1 MSSDSSERSEPYAV
15 AVSTQKGGAGK
26 TTVATNVAGALAE
39 RGHRVLLI
47 DMDPQGH
54 ATEGVGIKEAYD
66 DEEPTLRS
74 VLLDSNGET
83 PITEVIQ
90 QDGTGKFDVVPA
102 NADMAAQP
110 QLESSLANSPAG
122 ERRLKLALRDVTDY
136 DFIII
141 DCPPSLGA
149 LTDNA
154 LYAAERVLIPAKAT
168 GTSRRALE
176 LLLDKI
182 QSLEY
187 LHDLEIRP
195 VGVVANEVRS
205 SGVSD
210 ETVSWFR
217 STFDGSIPV
226 WELRKRVALE
236 RAWINGCS
244 IFEHDEECPHAEEVF
259 LEIAEHIENQR
270 SKELGESEVAQ

>member
-1 MSSDSSERSEPYAV
+1 
-15 AVSTQKGGAGK
+15 
-26 TTVATNVAGALAE
+26 
-39 RGHRVLLI
+39 
-47 DMDPQGH
+47 MDPQGH
-54 ATEGVGIKEAYD
+54 ATEGVGIPEAYD
-66 DEEPTLRS
+66 SGEPTLRT

-83 PITEVIQ
+83 SLGGVIRPA
-90 QDGTGKFDVVPA
+90 DADPFDVVPA

-110 QLESSLANSPAG
+110 QLEPSLANSPAG
-122 ERRLKLALRDVTDY
+122 ERRLELALRDVDDY
-136 DFIII
+136 EFIIVE
-141 DCPPSLGA
+141 CPPSLGA

-154 LYAAERVLIPAKAT
+154 LYTTKQVLIPAKAT

-187 LHDLEIRP
+187 LHDVEILP

-210 ETVSWFR
+210 ESVEWFR
-217 STFDGSIPV
+217 ATFDGAIPV

-244 IFEHDEECPHAEEVF
+244 IFQHDEDCSHAEELF
-259 LEIAEHIENQR
+259 MEIAAHLEQERAAEQ
-270 SKELGESEVAQ
+270 EVEA

>member
-1 MSSDSSERSEPYAV
+1 MSSERSEPYAL

-26 TTVATNVAGALAE
+26 TTVATNLAGALAE
-39 RGHRVLLI
+39 RQHRVLLI
-47 DMDPQGH
+47 DTDPQGH

-66 DEEPTLRS
+66 DDEPTLRS

-83 PITEVIQ
+83 SIKEVIQ
-90 QDGTGKFDVVPA
+90 PDGTGKFDVVPA

-122 ERRLKLALRDVTDY
+122 ERRLDLALRDVTDY
-136 DFIII
+136 DFIVI

-154 LYAAERVLIPAKAT
+154 LYASKRVLIPAKAT

-187 LHDLEIRP
+187 LHDLEIQP

-210 ETVSWFR
+210 DTVEWFR
-217 STFDGSIPV
+217 STFNGTIPV

-244 IFEHDEECPHAEEVF
+244 IFEHDEECDHAEDIF
-259 LEIAEHIENQR
+259 LQIAEHIEQR
-270 SKELGESEVAQ
+270 RSAEREVAQ